1 MFDQLSHPTD
11 YDTTEVSHA
20 AARKFVSEYAVALI
34 SASALLAGAGGK
46 RLAQGVIDDAAD
58 QARLPRRLQR
68 NLRQLLDILE
78 LRHAH
83 DDTRVEFWCFAEI
96 DPASPAVEE
105 ICLLSEGLR
114 AALETDFILESE

>member
-1 MFDQLSHPTD
+1 MFDQLSHPID
-11 YDTTEVSHA
+11 YDMKEASHA
-20 AARKFVSEYAVALI
+20 AARNFVSAHAAALV

-46 RLAQGVIDDAAD
+46 RLAQGVIDDVAD

-96 DPASPAVEE
+96 DPASPAVAE

-114 AALETDFILESE
+114 AALEADFILERE